1 MKRPPYNQLA
11 SQCAVG
17 SMPVLTIRPDSTTQ
31 QLQRLQALSALA
43 SQVEAQ
49 QQLFC
54 ALDL

>member
-1 MKRPPYNQLA
+1 
-11 SQCAVG
+11 
-17 SMPVLTIRPDSTTQ
+17 MPVLTIRPDSTTQ